1 MILTNEQNLPEAF
14 VKAVTLQRHNKPGRL
29 SATTI
34 LNGTKHII
42 LMDRHW
48 DDIEEDVSEH
58 FWAIWGTTA
67 HKVLEDEGADE
78 FTEEFMSCELDGFI
92 ITGRIDNYNMRTGVI
107 TDWKN
112 GSVWKII
119 KQDFDDWRKQGLI
132 YAWLLKKNGFD
143 VKTCQFI
150 DIIRDHRKSEAK
162 HKSGYP
168 KTPLYVYKFD
178 VTPEGLTKIETFL
191 REKIAEYKQHRE
203 MADDDIP
210 PCTAKER
217 WDKPS
222 KYAVKK
228 EGRKTA
234 VRVLNTQE
242 EAEKLV
248 GELGKNHYVEKRP
261 GEFTRCIDY
270 CSCCE
275 FCNFHRDNVA
285 FAEEQE
291 ADWPKE

>member
-1 MILTNEQNLPEAF
+1 MKLTNKQNLPEAF
-14 VKAVTLQRHNKPGRL
+14 VKAVTLRRHNKPGRL

-42 LMDRHW
+42 LLDRHW

-58 FWAIWGTTA
+58 FWAIQGIVA

-78 FTEEFMSCELDGFI
+78 FAEEFMSCEIDGI
-92 ITGRIDNYNMRTGVI
+92 TVTGRIDNYNMRTGVI

-112 GSVWKII
+112 GSVWKIVY
-119 KQDFDDWRKQGLI
+119 KDFEDWRKQGLI

-143 VKTCQFI
+143 AKTCRFI

-162 HKSGYP
+162 RKSGYP
-168 KTPLYVYKFD
+168 QTPLFVYEFA
-178 VTPEGLTKIETFL
+178 VTDEGLAEIETFI
-191 REKIAEYKQHRE
+191 REKIAEYKQHKE

-210 PCTAKER
+210 PCTAKDR

-222 KYAVKK
+222 KYKVMKQ
-228 EGRKTA
+228 GRVTA
-234 VRVLNTQE
+234 VRVFDTNE
-242 EAEKLV
+242 EAEKLAA
-248 GELGKNHYVEKRP
+248 EKGKDHYVKIFP
-261 GEFTRCIDY
+261 GESVRCLDY

-275 FCNFHRDNVA
+275 FCNFYRDNVA
-285 FAEEQE
+285 PAEQE
-291 ADWPKE
+291 AAA